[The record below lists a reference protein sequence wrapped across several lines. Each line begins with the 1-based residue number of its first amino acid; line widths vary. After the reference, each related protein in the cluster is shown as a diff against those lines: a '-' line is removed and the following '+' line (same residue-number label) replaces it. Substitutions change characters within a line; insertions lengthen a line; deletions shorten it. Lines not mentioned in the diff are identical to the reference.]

1 MPAPARGMPGRTPL
15 ASRPMI
21 GTPDY
26 GRYAPLYR
34 NLVRR
39 EVRQRYKGSLGG
51 LAWTLMNPLVI
62 VVTYSLVFHYIFPVQ
77 NISYYPL
84 FLFTGL
90 TVWTFFMGGAQLAA
104 SSIVGNGN
112 LVKKVRFPREIVPTA
127 AVTANGVTAAAMLAI
142 ALPLCLV
149 LSSTSP
155 APLLVLP
162 VFLALL
168 AALTLGFG
176 LALSSLNVY
185 FRDVE
190 HILAAISMPWFFLT
204 PIFYT
209 LDQLPAGLQDR
220 PGLLDLLYYG
230 NPVTPFVSS
239 IRDITFH
246 GSWPSAGDWIY
257 CALVGPAMLLVGLAV
272 FRKLER
278 NMAIE
283 L

>member
-1 MPAPARGMPGRTPL
+1 
-15 ASRPMI
+15 MI
-21 GTPDY
+21 GPADY

-62 VVTYSLVFHYIFPVQ
+62 VVTYSVVFHYIFPVQ
-77 NISYYPL
+77 NIPYYPL

-104 SSIVGNGN
+104 PSIVGNGN
-112 LVKKVRFPREIVPTA
+112 LVKKVRFPREIVPA
-127 AVTANGVTAAAMLAI
+127 AAITANGVTAAAMFAI

-149 LSSTSP
+149 LSTTSY
-155 APLLVLP
+155 APLVVLP
-162 VFLALL
+162 VFVALL
-168 AALTLGFG
+168 VAMTLGFG
-176 LALSSLNVY
+176 LLLSALNVY

-190 HILAAISMPWFFLT
+190 HILGALAMPWFFLT

-209 LDQLPAGLQDR
+209 LDQLPEGLQDK
-220 PGLLDLLYYG
+220 PGLLKLLYYG
-230 NPVTPFVSS
+230 NPATPFVSS
-239 IRDITFH
+239 IRDVVFH
-246 GSWPSAGDWIY
+246 GSWPSAGDWVY
-257 CALVGPAMLLVGLAV
+257 CAVVGPAMLLIGMRV
-272 FRKLER
+272 FRRLER
-278 NMAIE
+278 DMAIE